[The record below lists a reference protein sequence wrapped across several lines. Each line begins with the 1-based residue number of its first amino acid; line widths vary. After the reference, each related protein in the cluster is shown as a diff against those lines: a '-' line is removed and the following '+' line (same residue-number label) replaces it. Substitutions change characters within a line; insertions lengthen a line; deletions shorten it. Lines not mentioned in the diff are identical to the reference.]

1 MPKPAQPT
9 RLHSRRSTAAL
20 AAALCLFGASSQA
33 ATLFRFDFNEG
44 AGSTVTNNSATLTGV
59 LGPDPADSAGSVT
72 SDDSPSGG
80 ASDKSVTSDL
90 PYSYLLMDSTNNV
103 ALHDVTLPVTA
114 EAWINITDGTTF
126 RPMGIT
132 GYGASWKLGILSS
145 GNLAFTLFGVADVD
159 SGAFVP
165 QGSWQHVA
173 AVWTP
178 GVGVTF
184 FINGVEA
191 SSVPETRPMRAAQNS
206 YLGVAGSGLNGETI
220 TGLVDRLR
228 VHREALT
235 AEQLDSDPATTKAP
249 LASTAASFN
258 FSEAAAPY
266 ANNGTLAIPALPA
279 QPIQF
284 SLQSPKFTDQTASGA
299 AGDTA
304 LVFDGN
310 DRLAIDDSAQQIW
323 NLTGD
328 FTAQAWVRFST
339 LPTSRQI
346 IMAKNGPGGAFSF
359 SITAGGVLFVTTY
372 GIADTTSTTAKV
384 PDDGLWHHVAVVHRS
399 GTDLRFYVD
408 GVLGSTVPYTG
419 GLVFSRTA
427 TTFFIGGETTGF
439 GLPFRGAIDRV
450 QLDDTALDSKDLDY
464 LAVPGV
470 TPDAPELEVATAI
483 SVAWPTSSPGFI
495 LQSTTDLNN
504 AASWTNV
511 TAAPVVIGEKFYT
524 LLPALETKSFFRLVR
539 PDGD

>member
-1 MPKPAQPT
+1 MPLPA
-9 RLHSRRSTAAL
+9 RMSRRMLAACGASFCL
-20 AAALCLFGASSQA
+20 AAAPLHADV
-33 ATLFRFDFNEG
+33 LFRFGFNEG
-44 AGSTVTNNSATLTGV
+44 AGSTVTNDSATLTGV
-59 LGPDPADSAGSVT
+59 LGPNPDTTGGPVTNDS
-72 SDDSPSGG
+72 SPSGG

-90 PYSYLLMDSTNNV
+90 PYSFLLMDATNNV
-103 ALHDVTLPVTA
+103 ALHDLTQPITA

-132 GYGASWKLGILSS
+132 GYGFSWKLGILNS
-145 GNLAFTLFGVADVD
+145 GNLAMTLFGVADVD
-159 SGAFVP
+159 SGVFVP

-178 GVGVTF
+178 GVGITF
-184 FINGVEA
+184 YLNGAEA
-191 SSVPETRPMRAAQNS
+191 STVAETRAMRAPQNS
-206 YLGVAGSGLNGETI
+206 YLGVGSSGFNGETI
-220 TGLVDRLR
+220 TGVVDRIR
-228 VHREALT
+228 VHRAALT
-235 AEQLDSDPATTKAP
+235 AEQLDSDPATAKAP
-249 LASTAASFN
+249 LGSTVASFN

-279 QPIQF
+279 FPIIAAN
-284 SLQSPKFTDQTASGA
+284 QSPKFTTDTASGKP
-299 AGDTA
+299 GDTA

-310 DRLAIDDSAQQIW
+310 DRLAVDDSAQQIW
-323 NLTGD
+323 SLTGD
-328 FTAQAWVRFST
+328 FTAQAWVKFPT

-359 SITAGGVLFVTTY
+359 SITSGGVLFVTTY

-419 GLVFSRTA
+419 GLLFDRTA
-427 TTFFIGGETTGF
+427 TTFYIGGETTGF
-439 GLPFRGAIDRV
+439 GLPFRGSLDRV
-450 QLDDTALDSKDLDY
+450 QLDNVALDAKDLDY

-483 SVAWPTSSPGFI
+483 SVAWPTAATGFI
-495 LQSTTDLNN
+495 LQSTTNLNN

-511 TAAPVVIGEKFYT
+511 ATAPIVIGDKFYT
-524 LLPALETKSFFRLVR
+524 LLPALQTESFFRLVR
-539 PDGD
+539 PDEN